1 MSCGLVLQESAVEQF
16 RQELEA
22 RNAWR
27 KEDHGE
33 GGHQLL
39 LARSD
44 QHLQQ
49 QHQVGI
55 PSTLGVAGHLSAE

>member
-44 QHLQQ
+44 QQ